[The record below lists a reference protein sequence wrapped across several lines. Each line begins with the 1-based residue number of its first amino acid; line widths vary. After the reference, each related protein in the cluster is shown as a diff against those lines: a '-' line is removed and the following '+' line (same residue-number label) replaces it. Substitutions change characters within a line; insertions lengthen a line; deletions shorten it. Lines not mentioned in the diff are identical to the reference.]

1 LPRFE
6 FGVLHGAW
14 TRTNCLQAYTVR
26 ILLMRRSA
34 ILLLAALLS
43 ATANAAQLVTVD
55 QIEQVLAAS
64 RGESDAK
71 LAEQVSSLEP
81 TERIDTPTLVRW
93 QAAAP
98 GDRTRKALLLLADC
112 SVFLPLPASRIVD
125 QPAPDAATLQQMIAR
140 TIGYLGKT
148 LHNLPNFMAVRDTTQ
163 FEDSPMREKLEGFA
177 GAHLQMHSG
186 DSVQLVVGKPW
197 FLPLY
202 LSGRR
207 VMQVTYRNGHEVQVN
222 LSKKDVDAG
231 LRSRGEFGP
240 ILAVVIGDAFRQTL
254 SWDHW
259 GKSDTN
265 PVATLRYAVPAE
277 ASHYVVE
284 YPSGNGVNRVVPAY
298 HGEIA
303 IDPATG
309 AVVRLTLIADM
320 PPGFQHVQ
328 SAEEVEYGPVVLG
341 DRTYLCPLRSV
352 TLAREPL
359 AGEAETN
366 TPMLRTFI
374 NDVSFKK
381 YQLFRAEVHIV
392 GSDQ

>member
-1 LPRFE
+1 
-6 FGVLHGAW
+6 
-14 TRTNCLQAYTVR
+14 
-26 ILLMRRSA
+26 MRRFA

-43 ATANAAQLVTVD
+43 ATAHAAQLVTVD
-55 QIEQVLAAS
+55 QIEQILAAS
-64 RGESDAK
+64 RGQTDAK

-81 TERIDTPTLVRW
+81 TERIDTPTLVRL

-125 QPAPDAATLQQMIAR
+125 QPAPDAATLQQVIAR

-177 GAHLQMHSG
+177 GAHLQMHSA

-202 LSGRR
+202 LSGRK
-207 VMQVTYRNGHEVQVN
+207 VMDVTYRNGHENQVN
-222 LSKKDVDAG
+222 LSKKDVDEG

-259 GKSDTN
+259 VKSGAN
-265 PVATLRYAVPAE
+265 PMATLRYAVPAK

-284 YPSGNGVNRVVPAY
+284 YPSKNGVHRVIPAY
-298 HGEIA
+298 HGEIT

-320 PPGFQHVQ
+320 PPPFQRIQ

-341 DRTYLCPLRSV
+341 GLTYFCPLRSV

-359 AGEAETN
+359 AGDAETN
-366 TPMLRTFI
+366 APMLRTFI
-374 NDVSFKK
+374 NDVSFEN
-381 YQLFRAEVHIV
+381 YQLFRAEMHIV